1 MQIKCGTDIIE
12 IQRIKNN
19 IENLKERFLKRI
31 YTEKEI
37 QYCESKSIQKYQSYA
52 ARFAAKEAVLKAI
65 SEKLENKY
73 AIEWKQIEITND
85 NQGRPSVKLHNQE
98 NLNIISI
105 DLSLSHCKEYA
116 IANCVI
122 MIE

>member
-37 QYCESKSIQKYQSYA
+37 QYCERKSIQKYQSYA